1 MQHHTISALVEN
13 SAGVLSQV
21 SRLFSRKGY
30 NIESLAVGVTDD
42 PAISRMTIIMAGD
55 DLMVKQMISQFRK
68 LRPVIYVQK
77 LDSEQAV
84 HRELLMVKVKT
95 EAKDARAEIIQIS
108 NIFRANVIDVSRGAL
123 TLSITG
129 DTEKNNALLK
139 LLEEFGILEIAR
151 TGTIA
156 LERGPCTIHDDN
168 K

>member
-1 MQHHTISALVEN
+1 
-13 SAGVLSQV
+13 
-21 SRLFSRKGY
+21 
-30 NIESLAVGVTDD
+30 
-42 PAISRMTIIMAGD
+42 
-55 DLMVKQMISQFRK
+55 
-68 LRPVIYVQK
+68 
-77 LDSEQAV
+77 
-84 HRELLMVKVKT
+84 MVKVKT